1 MSLKKLLLLLVIVA
15 LFISAFAFDLTQ
27 YLSLDVLKEKQQ
39 QLNHLFAE
47 HPFKVFAIYFAIYVI
62 STALSLPGATVLTLG
77 AGAIFGFGWG
87 LLLASFAASLG
98 AFLSFLSARFI
109 LRDWVQDKFG
119 ERLDAINRGIE
130 RDGAFYLLS
139 LRLVPIFPFFVIN
152 LVMGLTPIKAWTYY
166 WVSTLY

>member
-1 MSLKKLLLLLVIVA
+1 MC
-15 LFISAFAFDLTQ
+15 
-27 YLSLDVLKEKQQ
+27 LKEKQQ
-39 QLNHLFAE
+39 QLNQLFAE
-47 HPFKVFAIYFAIYVI
+47 HPLQTFAIYFAIYVI

-130 RDGAFYLLS
+130 RDGAFLS
-139 LRLVPIFPFFVIN
+139 PEPAVSAYFPVFCH
-152 LVMGLTPIKAWTYY
+152 
-166 WVSTLY
+166 